1 MAMAIS
7 RGVQWFARGTLAV
20 LAIYLGSTYLIHY
33 YVDRPVSKQ
42 PTLHTIK
49 HTPIQDEQFQ
59 SLLQSGKQAFQNGVY
74 TDALDKFSQAQR
86 SVMELTDDQ
95 YDSLRASR
103 LQVAQAYEAAQ
114 DSRSA
119 DGVYRALADCAIRQG
134 EMLFE
139 AKQYEDALRRAGDG
153 EDFANHMSGGKAET
167 LQGTVYLRANSL
179 SALKRYPE
187 AEQAIQRM
195 IDYLK
200 ASADGYDRGFA
211 DNYLSL
217 AHHCAEA
224 KDWQGS
230 EQALLL
236 GIESSERTLEHYAT
250 VDNQTVSAQMVVS
263 KNWAQYNL
271 VIAKYQ
277 EGEIDAAFSSAQEF
291 YDEYLRWAPD
301 PRHPENVAYHASDF
315 AALALQIA
323 REQKRDD
330 EIAIWQPRA
339 PASIRVVAIRPVG
352 TH

>member
-1 MAMAIS
+1 MPIS
-7 RGVQWFARGTLAV
+7 KGVRWFAHGTLAG
-20 LAIYLGSTYLIHY
+20 LAIYLGSTYLTHY
-33 YVDRPVSKQ
+33 YLDRPVAEQ
-42 PTLHTIK
+42 PAAVHQVK
-49 HTPIQDEQFQ
+49 HAPGQDEQFR
-59 SLLQSGKQAFQNGVY
+59 SLLGSGKKAFRNGQY

-86 SVMELTDDQ
+86 SIIELAGEQ
-95 YDSLRASR
+95 YDLLRASR
-103 LQVAQAYEAAQ
+103 LQVAQAYEGAH

-139 AKQYEDALRRAGDG
+139 EKQYQDALRRAGDG
-153 EDFANHMSGGKAET
+153 EDFSNHISEGKAET
-167 LQGTVYLRANSL
+167 LQGTVYLQANSL
-179 SALKRYPE
+179 AALKRNPE

-200 ASADGYDRGFA
+200 ASAEDYDRGFA

-217 AHHCAEA
+217 AGKYADA

-236 GIESSERTLEHYAT
+236 GIEASQRTMEHYAT
-250 VDNQTVSAQMVVS
+250 VDNQTVSAQMLVS
-263 KNWAQYNL
+263 KNWAEYNL

-277 EGEIDAAFSSAQEF
+277 EGETDAAFSKAQEF
-291 YDEYLRWAPD
+291 YDEYLQWAPD
-301 PRHPENVAYHASDF
+301 PRHPANLDYHATGF

-323 REQKRDD
+323 RETNRDD

-339 PASIRVVAIRPVG
+339 PASIRIVAIRPVN